1 MEMMTEIQII
11 KEELNNILIRTNF
24 EERGHKNQY
33 VVSKEDL
40 IRLVIKFVKLIERI
54 NNDRS

>member
-1 MEMMTEIQII
+1 MMNEIQII